1 MPHRNLICFSIL
13 FVALSHCDKDL
24 FCLSHWVTATNRFVV
39 CCTESLRQTKLVYV
53 SKKMPKSAK
62 KKLNFCYLLHF
73 KALFVPF
80 RQFCAVFCI
89 LFAFLACFA
98 FFSATN
104 NNFVWRSDSVW
115 QTKNPF
121 VAVTQCDKQNKSLS
135 QWLSATN
142 NFERNIQ
149 FCCGMWKGIG
159 KKTQKQTLF
168 QNWIS
173 PPISNCFEVPS
184 KLYESK

>member
-1 MPHRNLICFSIL
+1 MSHWVTATKICFVYRTESLQQTDLL
-13 FVALSHCDKDL
+13 FIALSHCDKQNL
-24 FCLSHWVTATNRFVV
+24 YMFPKRCQKV
-39 CCTESLRQTKLVYV
+39 Q
-53 SKKMPKSAK
+53 KKRRT
-62 KKLNFCYLLHF
+62 FCYLLHF
-73 KALFVPF
+73 TALFVPF
-80 RQFCAVFCI
+80 RQFCAVF
-89 LFAFLACFA
+89 FVYFLHFWHVLP

-115 QTKNPF
+115 QKKNPF

-159 KKTQKQTLF
+159 KKPKNKHYFKIEFHHRYQIALGF
-168 QNWIS
+168 LQNYMNLNKS
-173 PPISNCFEVPS
+173 E
-184 KLYESK
+184 